1 MNQVLLVNDN
11 EEVMNRTANM
21 LVELGWEVYTAE
33 SDEVTFASLVAS
45 RPTILI
51 VDLEMEGG
59 VGFQSIATGRR
70 LYDDLFIIA
79 VTRGGDK
86 ELWHQVAINNG
97 ADSYLP
103 GPVSMAGISLEID
116 VGFKSGKIDIEP
128 YPSRHCQH

>member
-1 MNQVLLVNDN
+1 MNQVLLVNDH
-11 EEVMNRTANM
+11 EEVLNRTASM
-21 LVELGWEVYTAE
+21 LVELGWDVYTAE

-45 RPTILI
+45 RPTILV
-51 VDLEMEGG
+51 VDIEMENG

-70 LYDDLFIIA
+70 LYGDLFIIA

-86 ELWHQVAINNG
+86 ELWRQVAMNNG

-103 GPVSMAGISLEID
+103 GPVSMINMSLEID
-116 VGFKSGKIDIEP
+116 VAFKSGKIDIEP